1 MKKIFMTKKKETK
14 LRASR
19 KIIKKVTKKSERE
32 DNIFIEYSSKRA
44 KVK

>member
-1 MKKIFMTKKKETK
+1 MTKKKETK

-32 DNIFIEYSSKRA
+32 DNIVNNKYIISYYD
-44 KVK
+44 

>member
-1 MKKIFMTKKKETK
+1 MTKKKETK

-32 DNIFIEYSSKRA
+32 DNIVNNKYMISYYD
-44 KVK
+44 